1 MSVNSRS
8 HPDYWASL
16 ARKRGYPARSVFK
29 LEEIQKKWKPL
40 QRGKAVLDIGASPG
54 SWSLFA
60 LRTLGERARV
70 TAIDLNPLRI
80 QAPPGTVLRFLQANV
95 FSDEA
100 RVFLQQELPYGCI
113 LSDAAP
119 STSGNRLVDCGRS
132 LELVSKVLEM
142 AGEYLAPNGNCV
154 IKLFQGDNME
164 DIVKDLKSKFREVRT
179 FRPKAVRNDSMEVYI
194 INLGFEESLKNPY
207 KP

>member
-8 HPDYWASL
+8 LPDYWSSL
-16 ARKRGYPARSVFK
+16 ARQRDYPARSVFK

-40 QRGKAVLDIGASPG
+40 QRGKTVLDIGASPG

-60 LRTLGERARV
+60 LRTLGEGTRV
-70 TAIDLNPLRI
+70 TAVDLNPLRI

-95 FSDEA
+95 FSDDA
-100 RVFLQQELPYGCI
+100 RVFLQQGAPYDCI

-142 AGEYLAPNGNCV
+142 AWEYLAANGNCV
-154 IKLFQGDNME
+154 IKLLQGDDMK
-164 DIVKDLKSKFREVRT
+164 DIVKSLKTKFREVRT
-179 FRPKAVRNDSMEVYI
+179 FRPKAVRKESMEVYI
-194 INLGFEESLKNPY
+194 INLGLEESLKNPY
-207 KP
+207 TP